1 MNAPV
6 ARLSGRSSV
15 ARNALLVVAL
25 GGATFL
31 ITNALNQPQHVQITL
46 SILIG
51 GIALIL
57 RFLVDFENRLAAVEK
72 LEKDGMAEMKL
83 MVGDAFSGISE
94 ATELFRLIE
103 ASALQTDLVTQLVRN
118 STQISP
124 TSPPIVYHF
133 VQAKIRETSDFLKQ
147 LSEGGT
153 VTYYG
158 EDRDWLLGLTR
169 NATVSI
175 DAISMTAVDHDL
187 WQSET
192 GRRYLDAQRRAAG
205 SGKRV
210 RRIFVLDAPAM
221 ADDPAIRRACEEQRD
236 MRIEVR
242 LLDRAAVPPPL
253 RVQVRDLIIFDDTLA
268 YETNS
273 TTTVDPRHA
282 QIAET
287 RLVLNDSRVKECA
300 QLFHELWDVSRK
312 PDGKQATK
320 GGARGS

>member
-1 MNAPV
+1 MSLGAS
-6 ARLSGRSSV
+6 ASEHSSV
-15 ARNALLVVAL
+15 TRKALLTVGL
-25 GGATFL
+25 GGLTFL
-31 ITNALNQPQHVQITL
+31 ITNALRLPTEAQIIL

-57 RFLVDFENRLAAVEK
+57 RFLVDFENRLAAVEQ
-72 LEKDGMAEMKL
+72 LEKDGMTEMRAL
-83 MVGDAFSGISE
+83 VGHAFTEISE
-94 ATELFRLIE
+94 ATALFGLIE

-147 LSEGGT
+147 LAEGGT

-175 DAISMTAVDHDL
+175 DAISLAAVDHGL
-187 WQSET
+187 WHSEI
-192 GRRYLDAQRRAAG
+192 GQRYLDAQRRAAG

-210 RRIFVLDAPAM
+210 RRIFVLDSPAM
-221 ADDPAIRRACEEQRD
+221 ADDPAIQQACAEQLS
-236 MRIEVR
+236 MRIDVR
-242 LLDRAAVPPPL
+242 MLDRAAVPPPL
-253 RVQVRDLIIFDDTLA
+253 QVQVRDLIIFDDTLA
-268 YETNS
+268 YETNP
-273 TTTVDPRHA
+273 TTADPRHA

-287 RLVLNDSRVKECA
+287 RLVLTDSRVKECA
-300 QLFHELWDVSRK
+300 QLFRELWDAARE
-312 PDGKQATK
+312 P
-320 GGARGS
+320 GAAPAGYRNA

>member
-1 MNAPV
+1 MS
-6 ARLSGRSSV
+6 LGGQSSEHSSV
-15 ARNALLVVAL
+15 TRKALLTVGL

-31 ITNALNQPQHVQITL
+31 ITNALNQPQSVQITL

-57 RFLVDFENRLAAVEK
+57 RFLVDFENRLAAVEQ
-72 LEKDGMAEMKL
+72 LEKDGMTEMKHL
-83 MVGDAFSGISE
+83 VGEAYSQISE
-94 ATELFRLIE
+94 ATELFGLIE

-133 VQAKIRETSDFLKQ
+133 VQAKIKETSDFLKQ
-147 LSEGGT
+147 LAEGGT

-187 WQSET
+187 WQSEI
-192 GRRYLDAQRRAAG
+192 GQRYLDAQRRAAG

-210 RRIFVLDAPAM
+210 RRIFVLDSPAM
-221 ADDPAIRRACEEQRD
+221 ADDPLLLRACEEQRD

-253 RVQVRDLIIFDDTLA
+253 RVQVRDLIVFDDTLA
-268 YETNS
+268 YETNP
-273 TTTVDPRHA
+273 TTTADPRNA

-287 RLVLNDSRVKECA
+287 RLVLTDSRVKECA
-300 QLFHELWDVSRK
+300 QLFRELWDVSRG
-312 PDGKQATK
+312 P
-320 GGARGS
+320 GAPHQNA

>member
-1 MNAPV
+1 MSLV
-6 ARLSGRSSV
+6 GQSSEHSSV
-15 ARNALLVVAL
+15 TRKALLTVSL

-57 RFLVDFENRLAAVEK
+57 RFLVDFENRLAAVEQ
-72 LEKDGMAEMKL
+72 LEKDGMTEMRA
-83 MVGDAFSGISE
+83 MVGSAFSEISE
-94 ATELFRLIE
+94 ATELFGLIE

-124 TSPPIVYHF
+124 ASPPIVYHF
-133 VQAKIRETSDFLKQ
+133 VQNKIKETSDFLKQ
-147 LSEGGT
+147 LAEGGT

-169 NATVSI
+169 NATMSI

-187 WQSET
+187 WQSEI
-192 GRRYLDAQRRAAG
+192 GQRYLDAQRRAAG
-205 SGKRV
+205 GGKRV
-210 RRIFVLDAPAM
+210 RRIFVLDSPAM
-221 ADDPAIRRACEEQRD
+221 ADDPAIRRACEEQRE
-236 MRIEVR
+236 MRIDVR

-268 YETNS
+268 YETNP
-273 TTTVDPRHA
+273 TTTADPKHA

-287 RLVLNDSRVKECA
+287 RLVLTDSRVKECA
-300 QLFHELWDVSRK
+300 QLFRELWEVSRG
-312 PDGKQATK
+312 PDGVPVPYRNA
-320 GGARGS
+320 

>member
-1 MNAPV
+1 MIF
-6 ARLSGRSSV
+6 LGDRSSEHSSV
-15 ARNALLVVAL
+15 TRKALVTVVL

-57 RFLVDFENRLAAVEK
+57 RFLVDFENRLAAVEQ
-72 LEKDGMAEMKL
+72 LEKDGMAEMKRT
-83 MVGDAFSGISE
+83 VGDAFSEISE
-94 ATELFRLIE
+94 ATELFGLIE

-147 LSEGGT
+147 LAEGGT

-169 NATVSI
+169 NATTSI

-187 WQSET
+187 WQSEI
-192 GRRYLDAQRRAAG
+192 GQRYLDAQRRAAG

-210 RRIFVLDAPAM
+210 RRIFVLDSPAM
-221 ADDPAIRRACEEQRD
+221 ADDPAIRRACKEQRD
-236 MRIEVR
+236 MRIDVR

-253 RVQVRDLIIFDDTLA
+253 RVQVRDLIVFDDTLA
-268 YETNS
+268 YETNP
-273 TTTVDPRHA
+273 TTTADPRHA

-287 RLVLNDSRVKECA
+287 RLVLTDSRVKECA
-300 QLFHELWDVSRK
+300 QLFRELWDVSRT
-312 PDGKQATK
+312 PDGERTSYRKA
-320 GGARGS
+320 

>member
-1 MNAPV
+1 MTAPV

-15 ARNALLVVAL
+15 TRKALLVVGL
-25 GGATFL
+25 GGA
-31 ITNALNQPQHVQITL
+31 ALLLAGLLGQPWPVQL
-46 SILIG
+46 MLALVVG
-51 GIALIL
+51 GIALLL
-57 RFLVDFENRLAAVEK
+57 RLLMDLAKRLAAVEQ
-72 LEKDGMAEMKL
+72 LQRDGMAEMKQL
-83 MVGDAFSGISE
+83 VGDAFCEISE
-94 ATELFRLIE
+94 ATELFGLME
-103 ASALQTDLVTQLVRN
+103 ASALPTDLVTQLVRH
-118 STQISP
+118 STRISP
-124 TSPPIVYHF
+124 ASPPIVHHF
-133 VQAKIRETSDFLKQ
+133 IQVKIRETSNLLKQ

-187 WQSET
+187 WQSEI
-192 GRRYLDAQRRAAG
+192 GQRYLDAQRRAVG
-205 SGKRV
+205 NGKRV
-210 RRIFVLDAPAM
+210 RRIFVLEAPAM

-253 RVQVRDLIIFDDTLA
+253 RVQVRDLIVFDDTLA
-268 YETNS
+268 YETNP

-287 RLVLNDSRVKECA
+287 RLILTDSRVKECA
-300 QLFHELWDVSRK
+300 QLFRELWDVSR
-312 PDGKQATK
+312 DSGAT
-320 GGARGS
+320 